1 MNRIII
7 CLLLSLTVGTFS
19 TLSADD
25 APTAEAGK
33 TTEVKLKDLTLKI
46 PATWKLKPS
55 TSRMRLAT
63 YTIPAAKGD
72 SESGELTIFNFAGGG
87 GDVGANISRWVDQFT
102 GEQRTSKVTRGKAGD
117 NDYYFANIAGTYKK
131 PIGPPFQRKTESA
144 PGYRMTGVI
153 LVLQGK
159 GVYYLKLAGPDA
171 TIKAQAEAFRK
182 SFGGSSEGETDY
194 EI

>member
-1 MNRIII
+1 
-7 CLLLSLTVGTFS
+7 LLVIGIVTTSF
-19 TLSADD
+19 ADD
-25 APTAEAGK
+25 SGK
-33 TTEVKLKDLTLKI
+33 DEGGKVSDVKLKDLTLKI
-46 PATWKLKPS
+46 PSTWKLKPS

-72 SESGELTIFNFAGGG
+72 LDSGELTIFSFAGGG
-87 GDVGANISRWVDQFT
+87 GDVGANISRWVGQFS
-102 GEQRTSKVTRGKAGD
+102 GEGRTVKVTKGKVGD
-117 NDYYFANIAGTYKK
+117 NDYYFANIAGVYKK
-131 PIGPPFQRKTESA
+131 PVGPPIQRKTESA

-171 TIKAQAEAFRK
+171 TIKAQAETFRK
-182 SFGGSSEGETDY
+182 SFGGSSEGETEY

>member
-1 MNRIII
+1 MNRITN
-7 CLLLSLTVGTFS
+7 CLLLLLVMGTVSSSF
-19 TLSADD
+19 ADD
-25 APTAEAGK
+25 APKDGEGK

-55 TSRMRLAT
+55 TSSMRLAT
-63 YTIPAAKGD
+63 YIIPAAKGD
-72 SESGELTIFNFAGGG
+72 SDAGELTIFNFAGGG
-87 GDVGANISRWVDQFT
+87 GKVTDNISRWIGQFS
-102 GEQRTSKVTRGKAGD
+102 GEGRTSKVTKGKAGD
-117 NDYYFANIAGTYKK
+117 NDYYFANITGTYKK
-131 PIGPPFQRKTESA
+131 PIGPPFLRKTESA

-171 TIKAQAEAFRK
+171 TIKAQAAAFRK
-182 SFGGSSEGETDY
+182 SFGGNSDGESDY

>member
-1 MNRIII
+1 VNKISV
-7 CLLLSLTVGTFS
+7 CLLLLLVTGTV
-19 TLSADD
+19 
-25 APTAEAGK
+25 APAEDVKNGQEQK
-33 TTEVKLKDLTLKI
+33 TTEVKLKDLTLKM

-72 SESGELTIFNFAGGG
+72 SAPGELTIFNFAGGG
-87 GDVGANISRWVDQFT
+87 GDVGANISRWVDQFS
-102 GEQRTSKVTRGKAGD
+102 GEGRSSKVTKGKAGD
-117 NDYYFANIAGTYKK
+117 NDYYFANITGTYRK
-131 PIGPPFQRKTESA
+131 PVGPPILRKTESA
-144 PGYRMTGVI
+144 PGYRMAGVI

-171 TIKAQAEAFRK
+171 TIKSQAEAFRK
-182 SFGGSSEGETDY
+182 SFGGSSDAEEAY